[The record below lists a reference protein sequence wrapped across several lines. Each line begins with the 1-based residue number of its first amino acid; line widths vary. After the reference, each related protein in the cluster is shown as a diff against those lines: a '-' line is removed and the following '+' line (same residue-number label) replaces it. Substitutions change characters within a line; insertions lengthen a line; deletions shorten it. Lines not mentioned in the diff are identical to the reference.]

1 MKTGVIYAR
10 YSSDRQNEQ
19 SIAGQVDVCKKWA
32 DNNDIKIINVYH
44 DEAITGK
51 TDKRPAFQ
59 KMIRD
64 AKSGK
69 FEYVI
74 VYKVDRF
81 SRNRYDSAIYK
92 AKLKQSGVKLLSA
105 MENIADGP
113 EGIILESVL
122 EGMAEYYSANL
133 AQNVSRGM
141 RQRAE
146 QGKFLGSVVPLG
158 YDIDADKNFV
168 INDHDATIV
177 RRIFERYAA
186 GNSMKKI
193 YAELN
198 AAGLTTNTG
207 RPFTYNVIHRV
218 LVRKQYCGIYNYGG
232 SVIEGGIPRI
242 IDDATFAK
250 VQQRLNRNKH
260 APASAKATVPYYLT
274 GKLFCGKCGSSMVG
288 DSGTS
293 RTGATHYYYTCLERK
308 RKHGCTKKS
317 VKKDWIEKLV
327 TDITINQV
335 LTDENIEYISKKA
348 FDLYEKERTDKS
360 EIIMLTAALR
370 DTQKVIDN
378 IMTAIEQGIL
388 TDTTKQRLMDAE
400 ERKKSLQA
408 ENARAEIK
416 MPRLTAEQIEYFLH
430 DIKIKALEPD
440 GQIENIISTFVNAVY
455 LYDDRIVI
463 VYNYY
468 DGDKQ
473 KKVELSDIANVE
485 KFGFDV
491 DLSAIKILSEPF
503 VFVIS
508 IKLQGV

>member
-1 MKTGVIYAR
+1 M
-10 YSSDRQNEQ
+10 SE
-19 SIAGQVDVCKKWA
+19 
-32 DNNDIKIINVYH
+32 
-44 DEAITGK
+44 
-51 TDKRPAFQ
+51 
-59 KMIRD
+59 
-64 AKSGK
+64 
-69 FEYVI
+69 
-74 VYKVDRF
+74 
-81 SRNRYDSAIYK
+81 
-92 AKLKQSGVKLLSA
+92 
-105 MENIADGP
+105 
-113 EGIILESVL
+113 
-122 EGMAEYYSANL
+122 
-133 AQNVSRGM
+133 
-141 RQRAE
+141 
-146 QGKFLGSVVPLG
+146 
-158 YDIDADKNFV
+158 
-168 INDHDATIV
+168 
-177 RRIFERYAA
+177 
-186 GNSMKKI
+186 
-193 YAELN
+193 
-198 AAGLTTNTG
+198 
-207 RPFTYNVIHRV
+207 
-218 LVRKQYCGIYNYGG
+218 
-232 SVIEGGIPRI
+232 
-242 IDDATFAK
+242 
-250 VQQRLNRNKH
+250 
-260 APASAKATVPYYLT
+260 
-274 GKLFCGKCGSSMVG
+274 
-288 DSGTS
+288 
-293 RTGATHYYYTCLERK
+293 
-308 RKHGCTKKS
+308 KKS
-317 VKKDWIEKLV
+317 VSIKKDWIEKLV

-408 ENARAEIK
+408 EIARAEIK